1 MVAVKVTGICMI
13 IISSVLIGVTLGE
26 NARNKIKLLESL
38 MRLIIRFRGE
48 INYSVPVLSEI
59 FENISAYSKDI
70 WSDYF
75 VMMSER
81 LNSPEYAEN
90 GDKMWEQAA
99 VKLHIDRM
107 LYEED
112 YKDFLR
118 FGKELDGY
126 DRESMIKR
134 IDMYIN
140 MLDNRITVLNRDI
153 GNRVKICRILG
164 ITGGVFLTILIV

>member
-13 IISSVLIGVTLGE
+13 IISSVLIGVTFGE